1 VELALRPLRADELP
15 DYLAR
20 GQESYARDMVA
31 HAGIS
36 EEAARVKAEHDWHRL
51 LPDGL
56 ASTGQYLFA
65 LENRSTGERVG
76 DLWFAEQAASD
87 FGEQV
92 AFIYSIEIF
101 EEFRGRGRGRQAMQV
116 LEDEVRSRGLG
127 RIALNVFGGND
138 IARSL
143 YRSVG
148 YAETAVF
155 MSKAL

>member
-1 VELALRPLRADELP
+1 MDLALRPLREDELP
-15 DYLAR
+15 DYLER
-20 GQESYARDMVA
+20 GRASYARDMVA
-31 HAGIS
+31 HAGIP
-36 EEAARVKAEHDWHRL
+36 EAAAQAKAERDWQSL

-56 ASTGQYLFA
+56 ASAGQFLFA
-65 LENRSTGERVG
+65 LEDTSTGERVG
-76 DLWFAEQAASD
+76 DLWFAERDSD
-87 FGEQV
+87 FGDKA

-101 EEFRGRGRGRQAMQV
+101 AEFRGRGLGRQAMTL
-116 LEDEVRSRGLG
+116 LEEEVRSRGLE

-138 IARSL
+138 VARGL